1 MSTLK
6 ETAIQN
12 ITDRFSDYANLILHQ
27 LSILEKIIS
36 SGTLEISDEL
46 NKELNSNEEK
56 SDLFEVK
63 LSDRITNAIVLQQP
77 MASDLRKLMASYRIV
92 INLERIGDSVMN
104 MLNSLKRIREP
115 ELYHHL
121 NDVISKML
129 SISIEMVQ
137 KSILSFTNNDREY
150 AVWTIKNDDIVDKM
164 NYKLVNKIISKGK
177 KLVET
182 EDVLVSIVHFYSLI
196 SNIERIA
203 DHATNIAE
211 ASIYAL
217 EGKDIRH
224 KHEEE

>member
-1 MSTLK
+1 MSTKK
-6 ETAIQN
+6 EEAIQDIN
-12 ITDRFSDYANLILHQ
+12 DRFNDFANLILHQ

-36 SGTLEISDEL
+36 SGSLEIPNEL
-46 NKELNSNEEK
+46 YEELILNEEK
-56 SDLFEVK
+56 SDQYEVK
-63 LSDRITNAIVLQQP
+63 LSDRITNTIVLQQP
-77 MASDLRKLMASYRIV
+77 LASDLRKLMASYRIV

-115 ELYHHL
+115 ELYNHL
-121 NDVISKML
+121 NDILSKML

-137 KSILSFTNNDREY
+137 KSILSFTNYDRDY
-150 AVWTIKNDDIVDKM
+150 AVWTIQHDDIVDKM
-164 NYKLVNKIISKGK
+164 NYKLVDKIISKGK

-182 EDVLVSIVHFYSLI
+182 EDLLYSIVHFNSLI

-211 ASIYAL
+211 ASIYAM

>member
-1 MSTLK
+1 MK
-6 ETAIQN
+6 EAAILD
-12 ITDRFSDYANLILHQ
+12 IFDRFSSFADLILRQ

-36 SGTLEISDEL
+36 SGSLEIS
-46 NKELNSNEEK
+46 KELSKELISNEEK

-63 LSDRITNAIVLQQP
+63 LSDKITNAIVLQKP
-77 MASDLRKLMASYRIV
+77 VASDLRKLMACYRIV

-104 MLNSLKRIREP
+104 MLNSLKRIKDPEP
-115 ELYHHL
+115 YIHL

-129 SISIEMVQ
+129 SISKEMVQ

-150 AVWTIKNDDIVDKM
+150 AMWTIKNDDIVDKM
-164 NYKLVNKIISKGK
+164 NYKLIDKIITKSK
-177 KLVET
+177 LPIET
-182 EDVLVSIVHFYSLI
+182 EDLLFNIVYFYSLI

-224 KHEEE
+224 KHDDE

>member
-6 ETAIQN
+6 EAAIQD
-12 ITDRFSDYANLILHQ
+12 IIKRFGDFADLILHQ
-27 LSILEKIIS
+27 LSLIEKLIS
-36 SGTLEISDEL
+36 SGSLEIPEEL
-46 NKELNSNEEK
+46 LNELNSNEEK
-56 SDLFEVK
+56 ADLFEVK

-77 MASDLRKLMASYRIV
+77 LASDLRKLMACYRII

-104 MLNSLKRIREP
+104 MINSLKRINNPKPYLR
-115 ELYHHL
+115 L

-137 KSILSFTNNDREY
+137 KSILSFINNDREY
-150 AVWTIKNDDIVDKM
+150 ALWTIKNDDVVDKM
-164 NYKLVNKIISKGK
+164 NYKLQDKIVAKSK
-177 KLVET
+177 LPVET
-182 EDVLVSIVHFYSLI
+182 EDLLFNIVHFYSLV

-217 EGKDIRH
+217 EGRDIRH
-224 KHEEE
+224 QHDES